1 MGDIA
6 GTLRLHWSVEEADRL
21 SELLARGCTLS
32 QVCREFPHRSREH
45 LRRRMKDV
53 AAGDV
58 AAALAIT
65 SRSRANPDHLTRAVQ
80 AHLVAMLRSR
90 GYRRWKA
97 PLWPGGPSPADLE
110 REVWPTWAAEVRLL
124 IAQLDEEEG

>member
-1 MGDIA
+1 VA
-6 GTLRLHWSVEEADRL
+6 NTSRSLNLHWGVDEAAKLDD
-21 SELLARGCTLS
+21 LLARGCTLS

-45 LRRRMKDV
+45 LRRKMKDV

-58 AAALAIT
+58 AAELAT
-65 SRSRANPDHLTRAVQ
+65 SSRSRANPDHLVRAVQ
-80 AHLVAMLRSR
+80 AHLVAMLRQR
-90 GYRRWKA
+90 GYQRWDE
-97 PLWPGGPSPADLE
+97 PLWPNGPSPADLE